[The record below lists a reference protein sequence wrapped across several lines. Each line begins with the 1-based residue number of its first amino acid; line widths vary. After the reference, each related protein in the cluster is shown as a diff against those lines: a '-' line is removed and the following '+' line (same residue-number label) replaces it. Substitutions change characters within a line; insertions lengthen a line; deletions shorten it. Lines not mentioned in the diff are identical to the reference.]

1 LEHYS
6 ASISECRALNET
18 LWLGGA
24 LEGYASAVLLLLQL
38 QPVLQLSLEEVLGRE
53 LRSALTASDGLLV
66 ISTSE
71 GGQPTADALEK
82 IYRCLVEDRINEA
95 AAIYSTNCIY
105 CMMEAE
111 CLLRAAKMHETG
123 PSAAPTREGRVLA
136 YLVRAMSVPGLN
148 GPQQLECV
156 LEAAVVCSRLGLRR
170 KHILFLFIA
179 ALRSIE
185 AENLSIAMALLQF
198 ACLSSSADITVD
210 CVTPAQLLSSGA
222 GSELGFVKWSA
233 QPPVTTS
240 AHVADPVTTP
250 VASSSSSWTSIRL
263 ALLSS
268 VCTIASEQGDALST
282 AQ

>member
-1 LEHYS
+1 MEHYS

-95 AAIYSTNCIY
+95 ATIYSTNGIY

-111 CLLRAAKMHETG
+111 CLLRAAKMHESG
-123 PSAAPTREGRVLA
+123 PSAALTRDGRVLA

-179 ALRSIE
+179 ALRTVE

-198 ACLSSSADITVD
+198 ACLSSDITMD
-210 CVTPAQLLSSGA
+210 CVTPAKLVSSGA
-222 GSELGFVKWSA
+222 GSELGFVKWSSE
-233 QPPVTTS
+233 PPVTAS
-240 AHVADPVTTP
+240 AHVANP
-250 VASSSSSWTSIRL
+250 VATASSWTSIRL

>member
-95 AAIYSTNCIY
+95 AAIYSTNGIY

-111 CLLRAAKMHETG
+111 CLLRAAKMHESG
-123 PSAAPTREGRVLA
+123 PSAAFTREGRVLA

-179 ALRSIE
+179 ALRTVE

-198 ACLSSSADITVD
+198 ACLSSDITMD
-210 CVTPAQLLSSGA
+210 CVTPAKLVSSGA
-222 GSELGFVKWSA
+222 GSELGFVKWSSE
-233 QPPVTTS
+233 PPVTAS
-240 AHVADPVTTP
+240 AHVANP
-250 VASSSSSWTSIRL
+250 VATASSWTSIRL